1 VSKYFNFYAN
11 IVFRFSFWYEKIF
24 NCWCCYFMPS
34 ETNSA
39 QQAVKEDIRLA
50 VFHTVDI
57 LDDYNDLIS
66 LKPRFTKFMVNI
78 LQQEK

>member
-1 VSKYFNFYAN
+1 
-11 IVFRFSFWYEKIF
+11 
-24 NCWCCYFMPS
+24 MPS

-78 LQQEK
+78 LQQEIES